1 MSGKFHGPDFPMHQR
16 LTEECCTGA
25 YIFSEVNRVNEIF
38 GFEPSVE
45 WGQGRRTAL
54 AGRKNNA
61 D

>member
-1 MSGKFHGPDFPMHQR
+1 MHQR